1 MQSSLPAEPTRRN
14 VKAAD
19 IVVSAEV
26 AKIVEVGVS
35 PTARSDHWIREIEGL
50 AFRRRTSRRWRIGD
64 LTRHAGSGGAS
75 HRFERCVA
83 GASWTCDHQG
93 DS

>member
-26 AKIVEVGVS
+26 AKIVELGFRLQPDQITGS
-35 PTARSDHWIREIEGL
+35 ERSKVWLSDVEPPG
-50 AFRRRTSRRWRIGD
+50 
-64 LTRHAGSGGAS
+64 GGAS
-75 HRFERCVA
+75 VI
-83 GASWTCDHQG
+83 
-93 DS
+93 